1 MVGKRLLGF
10 PKQIAYII
18 GNEACERFSYYGM
31 RSILVIF
38 MTQYLL
44 MQEHQSKAVYHFFM
58 SANYFMPLLGG
69 WLSDRYLGKYNTIL
83 WLSLVYC
90 VGHGVLAAFESTTGL
105 YWGLGL
111 IALGSGG
118 IKPCVS
124 AFVGDQLGKTDKHL
138 VSKVYD
144 LFYFSVNFGAFFS
157 SILIPWTLPKYG
169 PSVAFGIPGVLMAVA
184 TLVFWMGRRHYVV
197 VPPTGTKDQTHFFS
211 ILWYALTH
219 LGQRKGKQHW
229 LDTALAKYDAKR
241 VEGVKA
247 VVAVGAVFSSA
258 TAFWALY
265 DQSGSSWVLQAQ
277 KMNLNFMG
285 VQWEASQIQALN
297 PIMILVLI
305 PVFSLWL
312 YPLAEKVGLRPT
324 PLRRLGTGMFLT
336 GLSFAMVG
344 IIEVF
349 LNKGVFLSVGWQI
362 LPYLVLGAAEVM
374 VSITGLEFAYT
385 QAPKTMKGTIMSLW
399 LLTISAGNFFTGVVS
414 QLNPFTSGA
423 AEFFFY
429 GGLVFVVSFLFVAI
443 AVRYK
448 ERSYVGE

>member
-1 MVGKRLLGF
+1 MGKRLLGF
-10 PKQIAYII
+10 PKQIAYIV

-44 MQEHQSKAVYHFFM
+44 MQEHHSKAVYHFFM

-69 WLSDRYLGKYNTIL
+69 WLSDRFLGKYNTIL

-90 VGHGVLAAFESTTGL
+90 VGHGVLAAFESITGL

-124 AFVGDQLGKTDKHL
+124 AFVGDQLGAKDKDL
-138 VSKVYD
+138 VPKVYE

-157 SILIPWTLPKYG
+157 SIIIPWTLPKYG
-169 PSVAFGIPGVLMAVA
+169 PSVAFGIPGVLMAIA
-184 TLVFWMGRRHYVV
+184 TLVFWMGRKHYIV
-197 VPPTGTKDQTHFFS
+197 VPPTGSENQTHFFG
-211 ILWYALTH
+211 ILWYGLTH
-219 LGQRKGKQHW
+219 LGKRKGKQHW

-247 VVAVGAVFSSA
+247 VVAIGAVFASA

-277 KMNLNFMG
+277 RMNLNFMG
-285 VQWEASQIQALN
+285 IQWEASQIQALN
-297 PIMILVLI
+297 PIMILILI

-312 YPLAEKVGLRPT
+312 YPLLEKIGLRPT

-336 GLSFAMVG
+336 GFSFAIVG
-344 IIEVF
+344 AIQVF
-349 LNKGVFLSVGWQI
+349 LDSGVVLNVGWQI
-362 LPYLVLGAAEVM
+362 FAYMVLGAAEVM

-385 QAPKTMKGTIMSLW
+385 QAPKTMKGIIMSLW
-399 LLTISAGNFFTGVVS
+399 LLTISAGNFFTGMVS
-414 QLNPFTSGA
+414 QINPFTSGA